1 MKKKILAS
9 AVAMIMTASLLAGCG
24 ADKPA
29 ETKAPE
35 TKTEESKAEGGDAAA
50 DGETIKIAV
59 AAPMTG
65 DNSEYGLGFY
75 AAAQMK
81 AEEVN
86 AAGGVL
92 GKQVEIIQYDDKN
105 SPEEAQSIAQQIASD
120 DEVVG
125 VIGHFASGVCMVAAP
140 IYQENGIIEIS
151 PSSSHADYSGIGDYI
166 FRNNTIIVKEA
177 TAALDI
183 AITDLGYKK
192 IGIIN
197 IETDWGS
204 NTESVLNDLITN
216 WGDGV
221 ELVASESV
229 VESSDDY
236 SPAITKLNEAGAEVC
251 ICAGMYSLDGPVC
264 KQYKAINPDIQII
277 GFSNAYTENLL
288 SLAGDSAE
296 GMCFPVLFYS
306 GSEEPKVKSFVDTF
320 TEKTG
325 KAPSALTAQAYDSTG
340 ILLQAIEEAGTT
352 DRAAVRDKVAG
363 IQYDGVTGNTVFD
376 EIGDV
381 QKDFVKLT
389 VKDGAFAL
397 MD

>member
-1 MKKKILAS
+1 MKKKVLACAMAMALAVS
-9 AVAMIMTASLLAGCG
+9 ALAGCG

-35 TKTEESKAEGGDAAA
+35 TKAAEETKAPEADAPSGD
-50 DGETIKIAV
+50 TIKIAV

-81 AEEVN
+81 AEEIN
-86 AAGGVL
+86 AAGGLL
-92 GKQVEIIQYDDKN
+92 GKQVEVLQFDDKN
-105 SPEEAQSIAQQIASD
+105 SPEEAQSIAQQIASAGD
-120 DEVVG
+120 IAG

-183 AITDLGYKK
+183 AINTLGHKK

-197 IETDWGS
+197 IETDWGV
-204 NTESVLNDLITN
+204 NTESICNDLITN

-221 ELVASESV
+221 ELVATESV

-236 SPAITKLNEAGAEVC
+236 TPAITKLNEAGAEVR

-264 KQYKAINPDIQII
+264 KQYKEINPDIQII

-296 GMCFPVLFYS
+296 GMCFPVLFFS
-306 GSEEPKVKSFVDTF
+306 GSTEPKIKNFVDTF

-325 KAPSALTAQAYDSTG
+325 KAPSALTAQAYDSVG

-352 DRAAVRDKVAG
+352 DSAAVRDKVAG
-363 IQYDGVTGNTVFD
+363 IQYDGVTGMTVFD

-381 QKDFVKLT
+381 QKEFVKLT